1 VGDLPKCERLLGE
14 MVMKYVPAT
23 SKLIVEEEE
32 EEQPIDVTAKE
43 EVVEVV
49 NDNLEVVTEKVV
61 VIVPNEGEVEEAKEK
76 VEEKVVLIQ

>member
-32 EEQPIDVTAKE
+32 EQPIDVAAKE

-61 VIVPNEGEVEEAKEK
+61 VIVPNEGEIEEAKEK

>member
-32 EEQPIDVTAKE
+32 KPIDVGEKEDAKE
-43 EVVEVV
+43 VIY
-49 NDNLEVVTEKVV
+49 DNLEVVTEKVV
-61 VIVPNEGEVEEAKEK
+61 VVVPNEGEVEEAKEK
-76 VEEKVVLIQ
+76 IEEKEGLIQ

>member
-32 EEQPIDVTAKE
+32 EEQPIDVAAKE
-43 EVVEVV
+43 EALEVV
-49 NDNLEVVTEKVV
+49 DDNLEVVTEKVV
-61 VIVPNEGEVEEAKEK
+61 VIVPNEGEIEEAKEK